1 MELEPERCW
10 ESSWESWR
18 SVGKSS
24 RPSERFAVHPGFT
37 IGATTATVLLA
48 LFALLF
54 VVYLDIRSE
63 IRRGDLE
70 TVETLGEKIDRLE
83 GALSGHGH
91 HPDSGAPY
99 YHSVPTDP
107 E

>member
-1 MELEPERCW
+1 M
-10 ESSWESWR
+10 
-18 SVGKSS
+18 GKSS